1 MGTRRQA
8 RECSLQMLYAYDNCC
23 MIEQDILKCFDE
35 ILPVEIP
42 YREFAVSI
50 FRGVCKNQQQID
62 KLIEQSADNWEIK
75 RMSVI
80 DRNIM
85 RLATYEILYMKDT
98 PISVIIDEAVEI
110 SKTYSNRDSSKF
122 VNGILDKLKDE
133 RKKY

>member
-1 MGTRRQA
+1 
-8 RECSLQMLYAYDNCC
+8 ML
-23 MIEQDILKCFDE
+23 EPDILKCFDE

-42 YREFAVSI
+42 YREFAIAI
-50 FRGVCKNQQQID
+50 FRGVCGNQKQID
-62 KLIEQSADNWEIK
+62 SLIEQAADNWEIK

-133 RKKY
+133 RKKQ